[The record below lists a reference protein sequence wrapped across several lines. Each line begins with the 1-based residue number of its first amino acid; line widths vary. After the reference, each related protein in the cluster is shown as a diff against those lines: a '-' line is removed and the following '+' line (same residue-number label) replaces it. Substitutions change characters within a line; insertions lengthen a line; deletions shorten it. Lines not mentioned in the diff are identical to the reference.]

1 MSCFSEANI
10 KIFAIVSLVGTIISL
25 LGHEIDGIV
34 ASVHFESDR
43 LIAFSIVIASGY
55 MDILAN
61 IVSVSMHALYIHSL
75 GKG

>member
-25 LGHEIDGIV
+25 LGPEIDVIV
-34 ASVHFESDR
+34 
-43 LIAFSIVIASGY
+43 SIVQFGSDGLNTYIIAIASGFI
-55 MDILAN
+55 DILAN
-61 IVSVSMHALYIHSL
+61 IVSVSMHGLYIHSL